1 MSRNITQDNV
11 GNPTLS
17 QQHQQLK
24 DVRKHLRYASTSDA
38 PEEIRE
44 HLRRIEIAKQRHGRQ
59 VGTVKN

>member
-1 MSRNITQDNV
+1 MSHNITQDNV
-11 GNPTLS
+11 GNPTLD

-44 HLRRIEIAKQRHGRQ
+44 HLRRFEIAKQRHDRQ
-59 VGTVKN
+59 VSIAKN